1 MIEGGPAQRISHTS
15 LQYLPTLNPSPKKRQ
30 NKGWLASQEA
40 HLHVTRELTK
50 AKWHCLGH
58 GGSWHI
64 N

>member
-50 AKWHCLGH
+50 AK
-58 GGSWHI
+58 
-64 N
+64 